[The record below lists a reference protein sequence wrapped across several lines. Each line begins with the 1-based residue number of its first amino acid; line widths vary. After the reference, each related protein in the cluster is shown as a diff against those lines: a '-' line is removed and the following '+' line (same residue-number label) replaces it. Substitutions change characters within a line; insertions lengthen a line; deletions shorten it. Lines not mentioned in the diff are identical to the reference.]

1 MCGIT
6 GIYAFNQ
13 IGRFNMINLVKATE
27 VLESRGPDNQGLFH
41 NEFVG
46 LGHRRLSIIDTS
58 PEANQPMIDA
68 SGRYRIVF
76 NGEIYNYR
84 QLKQELEAE
93 GVTFRTQSDTEV
105 LLELYV
111 RRKTACLQHLNGFF
125 AFAIY
130 DQREDSIF
138 IARDRYGI
146 KPLHYYQDQDKV
158 IFASEVKS
166 LLMYGI
172 EKQLDTTTLYSYLQL
187 NYIPAPLS
195 MFKGVKKLEPGCF
208 LTITKN
214 GVEHHKYYS
223 TDPGYRT
230 RLNFSQSVEHFQKI
244 MEESVTDR
252 LVSDV
257 PLGTFLSGGLDS
269 SVVSA
274 IAAKH
279 VQHLQTFS
287 IGYKDE
293 PFFDE
298 TGYANSVAKHIGS
311 DHTVFKLSNQDLYDH
326 VFQMLD
332 YMDEPFADS
341 STIAVNILSKETRK
355 HVAVALSGDGADELF
370 AGYNKH
376 AAMLRML
383 NPGWKEHVV
392 NNLLPLWKA
401 LPQSRNGFISNK
413 IRQFH
418 RYASVSRLSPAE
430 QYWALASIS
439 DGAYASTMLEPLRD
453 QINHES
459 FISLKDSF
467 TRHVPENKPSITDS
481 LMADLQLV
489 LPNDMLTKV
498 DMMSMRNSL
507 EIRVPFL
514 DQRVV
519 EFAFSL
525 PDEMKINPQ
534 IRKRIVQEAFKGW
547 LPRKLY
553 NRPKKG
559 FEVPLMKW
567 FQTEMR
573 PLIENDLLADDYIA
587 EQKIFNVKAVRQLK
601 KYLFSPNPGD
611 TQARIWALITF
622 QWWYKKYFIE

>member
-1 MCGIT
+1 
-6 GIYAFNQ
+6 
-13 IGRFNMINLVKATE
+13 MINLAKATE
-27 VLESRGPDNQGLFH
+27 VLQSRGPDNQGLFH

-58 PEANQPMIDA
+58 FEANQPMIDA
-68 SGRYRIVF
+68 SGRYRIVY

-84 QLKQELEAE
+84 QLKQELEVE

-105 LLELYV
+105 LLELYA
-111 RRKTACLQHLNGFF
+111 KHKSGCLQHLNGFF

-130 DQREDSIF
+130 DQQEESIF

-146 KPLHYYQDQDKV
+146 KPLVYYQDQDKV

-166 LLMYGI
+166 LLQYGV
-172 EKQLDTTTLYSYLQL
+172 EKQLDSTSLYTYLQL
-187 NYIPAPLS
+187 NYIPAPMS
-195 MFKGVKKLEPGCF
+195 MFKGVRKLEPGCS
-208 LTITKN
+208 LTVSQN

-223 TDPGYRT
+223 LDSEHQT
-230 RLNFSQSVEHFQKI
+230 RLNFTQSVEHFQNI
-244 MEESVTDR
+244 MEQSVIDR
-252 LVSDV
+252 LVADV

-274 IAAKH
+274 IAARH
-279 VQHLQTFS
+279 VDKLQTFS

-298 TGYANSVAKHIGS
+298 TSYANLVAKHIGS
-311 DHTVFKLSNQDLYDH
+311 DHTVFKLSNKDLYEH
-326 VFQMLD
+326 VFDMLN

-341 STIAVNILSKETRK
+341 SAIAVNLLSKETRK
-355 HVAVALSGDGADELF
+355 HVTVALSGDGADELF

-383 NPGWKEHVV
+383 NPGWQEGVV

-401 LPQSRNGFISNK
+401 LPKSRNGLMSNK
-413 IRQFH
+413 FRQFY
-418 RYASVSRLSPAE
+418 RYASVASLSPAE

-439 DGAYASTMLEPLRD
+439 DAEYAGTLLEPLSD

-459 FISLKDSF
+459 FINLKDSF
-467 TRHVPENKPSITDS
+467 TRNVPEYRPNITHT

-498 DMMSMRNSL
+498 DLMSMKNSL

-519 EFAFSL
+519 EFAFGL
-525 PDEMKINPQ
+525 PDEMKINSH
-534 IRKRIVQEAFKGW
+534 IRKRIIQEAYKGW
-547 LPRKLY
+547 LPKKLY

-567 FQTEMR
+567 FQTDMR
-573 PLIENDLLADDYIA
+573 SLIENDLLEDDFIAD
-587 EQKIFNVKAVRQLK
+587 QKIFNVEVIRQLK
-601 KYLFSPNPGD
+601 KRLFSRDPGD
-611 TQARIWALITF
+611 TQARIWALIVF
-622 QWWYKKYFIE
+622 QWWYKKYFIQ